1 MMHTVCMNKVILF
14 FLLLITSLEVVAQP
28 ATEIHLFELKIKRG
42 KVAIRNGRNIS
53 NHKGYD
59 NQPFFHPDRPVL
71 YYVSADEEGRTD
83 IMTYDYNTDETRRFV
98 QTHDR
103 EYSPTVTPDKQFV
116 SCILQ
121 RDSGAQ
127 DLVRYPVGGGEPAII
142 IDDLTVGYH
151 AWGNN
156 GKVAVFTLPAPFKLQ
171 VFDLNTKNKTVV
183 TEGIGRSLH
192 RIPGKHAISFLQKV
206 SGEAWVVNSLNME
219 TLQAEPIVKSLP
231 GGEHDMAWTPDGKM
245 LMSDGK
251 KILFY
256 DPSKGGS
263 WMEIEISSATPLT
276 TITRLA
282 VSADGKMLAVVMSEQ

>member
-1 MMHTVCMNKVILF
+1 MNKVILF
-14 FLLLITSLEVVAQP
+14 FLLLITSLEVLAQP

-42 KVAIRNGRNIS
+42 KVSIGNGRNIS

-71 YYVSADEEGRTD
+71 YYVSADKEGRTD
-83 IMTYDYNTDETRRFV
+83 IMTYDYSAGQTKRFV

-103 EYSPTVTPDKQFV
+103 EYSPTVTPDKQFI

-127 DLVRYPVGGGEPAII
+127 DLVRYPVGGDEPEII

-183 TEGIGRSLH
+183 AERIGRSLH
-192 RIPGKHAISFLQKV
+192 RIPGKNAISFLQKI
-206 SGEAWVVNSLNME
+206 SDEEWVVNSLNME

-231 GGEHDMAWTPDGKM
+231 GAEHDMAWTPDGKM

-251 KILFY
+251 KIFCY
-256 DPSKGGS
+256 DPAKGGS
-263 WMEIEISSATPLT
+263 WMEIEITAETPLT
-276 TITRLA
+276 AITRLA
-282 VSADGKMLAVVMSEQ
+282 VSADGKKLAVVMSEQ

>member
-1 MMHTVCMNKVILF
+1 MNKVILF
-14 FLLLITSLEVVAQP
+14 FLLLITSLEVIAQP

-42 KVAIRNGRNIS
+42 KVSIRNGHNIS

-83 IMTYDYNTDETRRFV
+83 IVTYDYNAGQTRRFA
-98 QTHDR
+98 QTPDR
-103 EYSPTVTPDKQFV
+103 EYSPTITPDKQFI
-116 SCILQ
+116 SCIVQ

-151 AWGNN
+151 AWGNDS
-156 GKVAVFTLPAPFKLQ
+156 KVTVFTLPAPFKLQ
-171 VFDLNTKNKTVV
+171 VFDLKTKNKTIV
-183 TEGIGRSLH
+183 TERIGRSLH
-192 RIPGKHAISFLQKV
+192 RIPGKNAISFLQKM
-206 SGEAWVVNSLNME
+206 SDEEWVVNSLNME

-231 GGEHDMAWTPDGKM
+231 GTEHDMAWTPDGKM

-251 KILFY
+251 KIFFY
-256 DPSKGGS
+256 DPAKGGGS

-276 TITRLA
+276 AITRLA
-282 VSADGKMLAVVMSEQ
+282 VSADGKRLALVMSEQ